1 MFLILSVK
9 FRYLRLDS
17 RHVVQKTNI
26 ITFYLRSYRPQWA
39 TTISWIQIIEVL
51 FIRTERET
59 IFVPY
64 LYRKMDGI
72 FAKRVLCGLSITS
85 PSCHDQRMNQYAVPN
100 SALILLDRVN
110 FTYSSMQKAVMNVI
124 KRILYPSVLLG
135 VHPITGQKMY
145 FLSMK
150 FQYSAPNSSPQNSHA
165 LRENN
170 LREKLLADDVFLWKW
185 MNF

>member
-72 FAKRVLCGLSITS
+72 HLDFREKSFVWAIYNFPILPRSKDEPVCSPEFSIDSSGQSQFYLQFHAKSRRERDKKDPVSI
-85 PSCHDQRMNQYAVPN
+85 CIARC
-100 SALILLDRVN
+100 
-110 FTYSSMQKAVMNVI
+110 SSDYGPKNVFLKYEI
-124 KRILYPSVLLG
+124 SVLG
-135 VHPITGQKMY
+135 AKQQPTK
-145 FLSMK
+145 
-150 FQYSAPNSSPQNSHA
+150 
-165 LRENN
+165 
-170 LREKLLADDVFLWKW
+170 
-185 MNF
+185 